1 MQPEK
6 LPEQSFY
13 PVSPHCITN
22 LFTDSNS
29 NARMIGF
36 PVQTKYDE
44 VSAVFFSPPGKT
56 FQKIGPLKHP
66 FLLRKTLFFHKNYG
80 AKRFLPFCLLL
91 FIISLPAA
99 VLIRWRKPW
108 VLFFFKLLG

>member
-1 MQPEK
+1 MAG
-6 LPEQSFY
+6 S
-13 PVSPHCITN
+13 PVLI
-22 LFTDSNS
+22 
-29 NARMIGF
+29 
-36 PVQTKYDE
+36 KYNKI
-44 VSAVFFSPPGKT
+44 SAVFSPTPGET
-56 FQKIGPLKHP
+56 FQKIRPLKHP

-99 VLIRWRKPW
+99 VLIRRRKPW